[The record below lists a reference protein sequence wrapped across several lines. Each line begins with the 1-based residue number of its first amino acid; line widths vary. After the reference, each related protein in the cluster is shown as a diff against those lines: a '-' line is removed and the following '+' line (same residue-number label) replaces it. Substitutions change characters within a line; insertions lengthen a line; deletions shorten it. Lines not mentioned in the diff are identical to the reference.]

1 MGSRHACQVRHLATS
16 EIFRSIG
23 CLHILNNGISCELSD
38 IMNKKVLA
46 VAMAT
51 VFLMSVALGVVP
63 YLDDSE
69 ADSRTL
75 VVETSPDFAPYDYYY
90 GTQFA
95 GIDMDILRAIAKD
108 TGYNIEFRQNNF
120 DSILLSVEA
129 GKCDFGASGFTISD
143 ERKQSVD
150 FTEPY
155 SKIKQVVVTQIGN
168 SSITSEKDLQG
179 KKVAAQTGTSG
190 YDYAETIEDAVLV
203 PQKGYPEIVL
213 DLLNKKVDCEIVDD
227 AVAMAQVAAHPKEL
241 KILDILDVEPEYY
254 GFAFKKGSPIYSVI
268 NESLKRLQ
276 ADGTVDMI
284 LDYYADHGY
293 SSDTP
298 PYPFDKKTLVVETSP
313 DFAPYEYLYGTEYAG
328 IDMDLVRAVGKDL
341 GYNIVFKQN
350 NFDSIILSVAQ
361 GKSDFGASGFTY
373 SESRAES
380 VNFSSFYSEIKQV
393 VVAKAGLDLKSED
406 DVRDK
411 RISVQTGTSGADYAE
426 ELSSNVVYQ
435 KTYNE
440 VVLDLLNDKSFC
452 EVVDMPVAQAQVSAH
467 PELQVYNILDIDIE
481 HYGFIFSKE
490 NTELLNEING
500 SLERLKKNGTIDSI
514 IQYYADNSYRP
525 DTPSYY
531 NQDKTLFVLTSDD
544 APYAYSQNGNR
555 YAGMDVDIVKAVG
568 EKMGYKVRF
577 IQTPLNEI
585 IGKVQGNGT
594 YIGVSGLAINDADA
608 ELVDFTGSISY
619 GADNDP
625 VIIAPKG
632 GSGFKDLSGMTM
644 AIVSGSPFSEYLLSK
659 GASVEGY
666 ENLILACAAV
676 GEGTVD
682 GLMVD
687 GLTAKSL
694 LFEHDSFAIYD
705 DLTDA
710 VAPVYGYVFNKDSA
724 ELRKAFEDAYSDLK
738 ADGTISS
745 ITSYYEQNDY
755 NPSTSSIYDE
765 SDDLSFFENLWNK
778 FKKDFLENDRY
789 QYIFTG
795 LGNTLK
801 IAVLALIIGLVI
813 GILVAAVMSMH
824 AMTGKLRIP
833 HALCRVYVTVVRGTP
848 VMVQLLL
855 IYYVVFASVNLNQIL
870 IASVAFGINSGAYV
884 AEIVR
889 SGINAVPKG
898 QMEAARCLGLN
909 TRQSMTNVIVPQA
922 IRNIMPALGN
932 EGISLIKETS
942 IAGFIGVMD
951 LTRAAD
957 IIRGQTYDALL
968 PLLVVAII
976 YLAIVLVLQ
985 YLVGRMEKRL
995 NNAY

>member
-1 MGSRHACQVRHLATS
+1 MQTPS
-16 EIFRSIG
+16 
-23 CLHILNNGISCELSD
+23 

-63 YLDDSE
+63 YMDDSE
-69 ADSRTL
+69 AGSRTL

-120 DSILLSVEA
+120 DSILLSVAA
-129 GKCDFGASGFTISD
+129 GKCDFGASGFTISE
-143 ERKQSVD
+143 ERKMSVD

-155 SKIKQVVVTQIGN
+155 SKIKQVVVTQISN
-168 SSITSEKDLQG
+168 SSITSEKDLHG
-179 KKVAAQTGTSG
+179 KKIAAQTGTSG
-190 YDYAETIEDAVLV
+190 YDYAEGIDGAILV

-227 AVAMAQVAAHPKEL
+227 AVAAAQVAAHPNEL
-241 KILDILDVEPEYY
+241 KILNILDAEPEYY
-254 GFAFKKGSPIYSVI
+254 GFAFKKGNSLYSEI
-268 NESLKRLQ
+268 NESLKRLK

-284 LDYYADHGY
+284 LEYYADHGY
-293 SSDTP
+293 SPDTP
-298 PYPFDKKTLVVETSP
+298 PYPFDRRALVVETSP

-328 IDMDLVRAVGKDL
+328 IDMDIVRAIGKDI
-341 GYNIVFKQN
+341 GCDIVFKQN
-350 NFDSIILSVAQ
+350 SFDSVILSVAQ
-361 GKSDFGASGFTY
+361 GKSDFGASGFSY
-373 SESRAES
+373 SDDRAKM
-380 VNFSSFYSEIKQV
+380 VNFSRFYAENKLV
-393 VVAKAGLDLKSED
+393 VVAKAGLDLQSES

-411 RISVQTGTSGADYAE
+411 QISVQTGTTGEEYANG
-426 ELSSNVVYQ
+426 LSKDVTHQ
-435 KTYNE
+435 KSYNE
-440 VVLDLLNDKSFC
+440 VVLDLLTGKSFC
-452 EVVDMPVAQAQVSAH
+452 EIVDKPVGIAQVTAH
-467 PELQVYNILDIDIE
+467 PELKVYDILDSDTE
-481 HYGFIFSKE
+481 YYGLIFSKE
-490 NTELLNEING
+490 NTALLNEINA
-500 SLERLKKNGTIDSI
+500 SLERLQNNGTLDNI
-514 IQYYADNSYRP
+514 IRYYADNSFKP

-531 NQDKTLFVLTSDD
+531 NQVKTLFVLTSDD
-544 APYAYSQNGNR
+544 APYGYSQNGNR
-555 YAGMDVDIVKAVG
+555 YAGMDVDIVNAVG
-568 EKMGYKVRF
+568 KEMGYKVRF
-577 IQTPLNEI
+577 ISTPLESI
-585 IGKVQGNGT
+585 VGKVHENGT
-594 YIGVSGLAINDADA
+594 YIGISGLAINDADA
-608 ELVDFTGSISY
+608 TLVDFTGSISY
-619 GADNDP
+619 GADQKP
-625 VIIAPKG
+625 VIVASKDAP
-632 GSGFKDLSGMTM
+632 GFKDLAGMTI
-644 AIVSGSPFSEYLLSK
+644 AIVSGSPFAEYLESK
-659 GASVEGY
+659 GASVESY

-676 GEGTVD
+676 GEGSAD

-694 LFEHDSFAIYD
+694 LFEHNSFAIYD
-705 DLTDA
+705 DLADA
-710 VAPVYGYVFNKDSA
+710 VAPVYGYVFNKEA
-724 ELRKAFEDAYSDLK
+724 EDLRKAFEDAYGKLK

-745 ITSYYEQNDY
+745 ITSYYAQNKY
-755 NPSTSSIYDE
+755 NPSTSSMYDE
-765 SDDLSFFENLWNK
+765 SDDLSFFESLWNR

-801 IAVLALIIGLVI
+801 IAVLALIIGLAI
-813 GILVAAVMSMH
+813 GVVVAAVMSMH

-833 HALCRVYVTVVRGTP
+833 HALCRFYVTVVRGTP

-909 TRQSMTNVIVPQA
+909 TRESMTSVIVPQA
-922 IRNIMPALGN
+922 IRNILPALGN

-957 IIRGQTYDALL
+957 IIRGQTYDALF
-968 PLLVVAII
+968 PLLVVAVI

-985 YLVGRMEKRL
+985 YFVGRMEKRL